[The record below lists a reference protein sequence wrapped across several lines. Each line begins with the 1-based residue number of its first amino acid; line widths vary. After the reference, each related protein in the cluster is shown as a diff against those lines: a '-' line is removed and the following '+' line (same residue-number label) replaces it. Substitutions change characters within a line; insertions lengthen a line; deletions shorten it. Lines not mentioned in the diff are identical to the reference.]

1 MSSLSVEYARA
12 GKNVNRVVSIG
23 GRQFKTALCS
33 PETSRGSACS
43 DWMTSYLR
51 GNPSKFLG
59 DEISKEPLGLVD
71 LFSGCGGFS
80 LGAALAAQALG
91 LTIEPLLAVDID
103 PVALDVYSRNLKP
116 ESVLTSSVNT
126 LVDYQ
131 LWSDDG
137 RTTFARQP
145 RISASML
152 SFVGRTSI
160 VIGGPPCQGHSGFN
174 NHTRGKDDRNQ
185 LYLTVPAIGIALKA
199 PIIIV
204 ENVYNVLND
213 KFKVVQHATELFE
226 SNGYSVASIKLL
238 ASSYGVAQTRKRH
251 FLVASKFGCAKT
263 TGAFDAFRTEPFTT
277 GQAILDLADL
287 EGASAFDRAAR
298 LSEKNVQRIKH
309 LFDNNS
315 YKLPNEVRPDCHKDG
330 HTYPSVY
337 GRLSSDGLA
346 NTVTTGFASPGRGR
360 YVHPTKERALTAH
373 EAARLQ
379 GFPDSFSFSSSSGR
393 ELTSKAYGKLIG
405 DAVPPP
411 LGFIPVMAALLTHPD
426 FNTNQQSQAVGHI
439 AEAQAA

>member
-1 MSSLSVEYARA
+1 MSMLSVDYSYA
-12 GKNVNRVVSIG
+12 GNDITRVVSFG
-23 GRQFKTALCS
+23 GKHFRTAIAS
-33 PETSRGSACS
+33 PEILHGSACA
-43 DWMTSYLR
+43 DWMTSYLL
-51 GNPSKFLG
+51 GGSAKFMSG
-59 DEISKEPLGLVD
+59 ERSDEPLGLVD

-80 LGAALAAQALG
+80 LGAIHAGQALG
-91 LTIEPLLAVDID
+91 LNVEPLLAVDID
-103 PVALDVYSRNLKP
+103 PVALDVYSRNLQP
-116 ESVLTSSVNT
+116 ESVLSSSVNT

-131 LWSDDG
+131 LWTEDG

-145 RISASML
+145 RVSAALL

-185 LYLTVPAIGIALKA
+185 LYLTVPAIGIGLMA

-226 SNGYSVASIKLL
+226 TNGYRVSSVKLT

-251 FLVASKFGCAKT
+251 FLVASKFGCPAA
-263 TGAFDAFRTEPFTT
+263 TGAFDAFRTKPFTT
-277 GQAILDLADL
+277 GQAILDLADI
-287 EGASAFDRAAR
+287 EGSSAFDRAAR

-309 LFDNNS
+309 LFENNS

-337 GRLSSDGLA
+337 GRLSADGIA

-379 GFPDSFSFSSSSGR
+379 GFPDSFSFSSSSGK
-393 ELTSKAYGKLIG
+393 ELTNKAYGKLIG

-411 LGFIPVMAALLTHPD
+411 LGFIPVMAALLTNPD
-426 FNTNQQSQAVGHI
+426 LTGNEQCQTVGPV